1 MLILRILLKVA
12 LLPVVLILLLLKV
25 IVKVGMQISS
35 VVLGGLILF
44 VAGCLIYTIT
54 KQAWSQT
61 FLLVLIEDPEPFH
74 VIRRTNQGE
83 ALVNV
88 NIFDSKEMYRKW
100 LRSHNI
106 HSSNS
111 PEEVDHDLYLLL
123 GLHREEA
130 ERILSEGGEI
140 RAYRKVL

>member
-1 MLILRILLKVA
+1 MLILRILLKAA

-61 FLLVLIEDPEPFH
+61 FLLALIEASIMAVTICTGIIESLVDA
-74 VIRRTNQGE
+74 
-83 ALVNV
+83 ALMG
-88 NIFDSKEMYRKW
+88 IAD
-100 LRSHNI
+100 I
-106 HSSNS
+106 
-111 PEEVDHDLYLLL
+111 
-123 GLHREEA
+123 
-130 ERILSEGGEI
+130 
-140 RAYRKVL
+140 